1 MQCQISQVWTERNCG
16 DFYTVYDKVLRKQN
30 HPRISNSFYQ
40 SEFTD
45 FQKRWVL
52 DRELSRH
59 IYAVTC
65 MHIVIRS
72 LGPSKD
78 QILDSNYIWTTV
90 FILNKAAFVRLSYL
104 LSWVLHNPPLF
115 FLDLGIIFFFTFW
128 HFYSKSV
135 VLIQFPCTFPLCVPV
150 VLYNSVSIWSSRLCC
165 FSGRHVSASVSSW
178 IYWS

>member
-1 MQCQISQVWTERNCG
+1 MKYNFCLCLSKFVECSVKSVKFGQKEIVAIFTQCMIKCC
-16 DFYTVYDKVLRKQN
+16 RKQN
-30 HPRISNSFYQ
+30 HPRRSNSFYQ

-78 QILDSNYIWTTV
+78 QILDSNYI
-90 FILNKAAFVRLSYL
+90 
-104 LSWVLHNPPLF
+104 
-115 FLDLGIIFFFTFW
+115 
-128 HFYSKSV
+128 
-135 VLIQFPCTFPLCVPV
+135 
-150 VLYNSVSIWSSRLCC
+150 
-165 FSGRHVSASVSSW
+165 
-178 IYWS
+178 

>member
-1 MQCQISQVWTERNCG
+1 MQWQISQVWTERNCG
-16 DFYTVYDKVLRKQN
+16 DFYTVYDIVLQKQN
-30 HPRISNSFYQ
+30 HPRRSNSFYQ

-115 FLDLGIIFFFTFW
+115 FLDLGIFFFFTFW
-128 HFYSKSV
+128 H
-135 VLIQFPCTFPLCVPV
+135 
-150 VLYNSVSIWSSRLCC
+150 
-165 FSGRHVSASVSSW
+165 
-178 IYWS
+178 